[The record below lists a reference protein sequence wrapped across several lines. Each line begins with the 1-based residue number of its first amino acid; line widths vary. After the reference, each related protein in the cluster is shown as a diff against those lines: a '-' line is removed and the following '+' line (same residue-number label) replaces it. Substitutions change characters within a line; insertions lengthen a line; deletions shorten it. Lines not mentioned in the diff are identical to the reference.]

1 MAKPARKN
9 VLVQEEHL
17 IIDVRDTIAFEWLP
31 AHPVSDGLINQSMP
45 LVASAPVSDLYNTA
59 MGIFS
64 FLKGKVKDSADQD
77 AAEVKPEATPDTATE
92 TIPEAKTERLDK
104 RLEKTRSRF
113 ASGLLGFLTGR
124 TKVDDELLED
134 LESQL
139 IMSDISVPTA
149 TSIIDRVGK
158 AASRDSNA
166 NLSALLRGELIEILK
181 PVEVPLE
188 IPDSDKPFV
197 LLVVGVN
204 GAGKTTTIGK
214 IARQLQNGGKSVM
227 LAAGDTF
234 RAAAV
239 EQLQTWGERN
249 NIPVVAQGSGADSAS
264 VIFDALQSATAR
276 GIDVL
281 IADTAGR
288 LHTQSGLMDE
298 LSKVSRVLKK
308 LDDTAPHETLLVLDG
323 TTGQNGLNQAR
334 EFGEAVEV
342 SGVVVTKLDGTAK
355 GGVVFTLA
363 NELGLPIRFIGVGEG
378 IYDLRVFL
386 AEDYVDA
393 LLTDNA

>member
-77 AAEVKPEATPDTATE
+77 ATEVKPEATPDTATE

-249 NIPVVAQGSGADSAS
+249 NIPVVGQGSGADSAS